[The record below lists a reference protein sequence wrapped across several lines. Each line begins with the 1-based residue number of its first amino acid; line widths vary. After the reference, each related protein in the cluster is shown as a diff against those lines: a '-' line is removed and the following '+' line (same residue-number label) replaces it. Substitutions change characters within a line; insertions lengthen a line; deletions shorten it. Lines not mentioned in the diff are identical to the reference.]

1 MDKNLLKLLRTLF
14 GLSDKTLPDSIS
26 PEDLG
31 KLLEK
36 SAGNLV
42 KTEDFKKLQQSLSA
56 KDLDLKNLQDKIKE
70 LTAKKDENLS
80 ASEKM
85 IADLKTSV
93 ETLTTTI
100 STMKNEQDTSRLAQ
114 QYPDILPE
122 LLIGK
127 SPDEVEKIV
136 DRQREINKKLYGDSR
151 QFIKPDYSTEAEIE
165 ARKKEIMADKTK
177 SGEQAAAE
185 IMALDR
191 KKSQLS
197 A

>member
-14 GLSDKTLPDSIS
+14 GLSDKNLPDSIS

-56 KDLDLKNLQDKIKE
+56 KDLDLKNLQDQIKE

-100 STMKNEQDTSRLAQ
+100 STMKSEQDTARLAS

-185 IMALDR
+185 VMALDR